1 MKTLFHRVDSAK
13 MMVNGKLVTDAMMDT
28 LYEGDVIGDKNKLTI
43 DTYNK
48 GERDHIE
55 LDNKDIMKILS
66 QPASA
71 MSLEKRLIKDF
82 AIKTKTNKRKIHHNK
97 RKTNNKRKGG
107 KKSRRKSRK

>member
-28 LYEGDVIGDKNKLTI
+28 HYEGDKNKLTI

-48 GERDHIE
+48 GKRNHIE

-71 MSLEKRLIKDF
+71 MSLEKRLTKDF
-82 AIKTKTNKRKIHHNK
+82 SIKKNKSIRKSIK
-97 RKTNNKRKGG
+97 YKSIKYKS
-107 KKSRRKSRK
+107 KKSKKSKKNKK

>member
-1 MKTLFHRVDSAK
+1 MKTLFHRIDSAK

-28 LYEGDVIGDKNKLTI
+28 HYEGDVNGDKNKLTI

-48 GERDHIE
+48 GKRDHIE

-71 MSLEKRLIKDF
+71 ISLEKRLIKDF
-82 AIKTKTNKRKIHHNK
+82 AIKTKTNKRKTNK
-97 RKTNNKRKGG
+97 SKTNKSKTNKRKGG
-107 KKSRRKSRK
+107 KKSRRK

>member
-28 LYEGDVIGDKNKLTI
+28 HYEGDKNKLTI

-97 RKTNNKRKGG
+97 RRTNNKRKGG